1 MLVGTG
7 DSPLTIP
14 FYESCGFAYSHRVPD
29 FFIDNYDHPIFE
41 GGKQLNASTKIISYI
56 CISLNSTHYG
66 S

>member
-14 FYESCGFAYSHRVPD
+14 SMKAADLHTQHQPD

-41 GGKQLNASTKIISYI
+41 GGKQLKDMIYLKRTLQPK
-56 CISLNSTHYG
+56 
-66 S
+66 